1 MAEQESLQLQEFRI
15 GLLVVAGFV
24 AVVLLILVSDRIT
37 FDSYYRVTAYMENAA
52 GLQTGS
58 PVELTGIQIG
68 EIDSIQTSKS
78 ETAPGAVIAV
88 LRINDRYTLYSTSTL
103 TVASSG
109 IFGDSFLSFSTQ
121 TPEDDKLLAKDGTA
135 IVVAAPGFID
145 EVRGK
150 GEQIINSVADLLDD
164 DMRANVKRLVSEG
177 ADAASE
183 TKKLVATLNKSTIHV
198 EQTLN
203 NLDKAS
209 ASIQK
214 HAEEVGKR
222 SQAVLDNVDGGVTD
236 LRKQLTNISG
246 ELEGIAKRL
255 ESSLASVD
263 GMSRTANEIMLT
275 SKDDIITALDKISA
289 IAGQLESVSIDLAA
303 GKGPL
308 GKLLKSDALSK
319 DIDKIA
325 IDLQSMAERISDHP
339 EILVFG
345 DSEEDRAKARM
356 ARKKR
361 EQRRAFNEGY
371 GSVLGS
377 KRPRHD
383 EAAEANAVEN
393 KTTALPAASAEDSK
407 ALPTAVIE
415 NSEASDN

>member
-1 MAEQESLQLQEFRI
+1 MRC
-15 GLLVVAGFV
+15 
-24 AVVLLILVSDRIT
+24 AV
-37 FDSYYRVTAYMENAA
+37 
-52 GLQTGS
+52 
-58 PVELTGIQIG
+58 
-68 EIDSIQTSKS
+68 
-78 ETAPGAVIAV
+78 
-88 LRINDRYTLYSTSTL
+88 
-103 TVASSG
+103 
-109 IFGDSFLSFSTQ
+109 
-121 TPEDDKLLAKDGTA
+121 
-135 IVVAAPGFID
+135 
-145 EVRGK
+145 K

-345 DSEEDRAKARM
+345 DSEEDRAKSRM

-383 EAAEANAVEN
+383 EAVDANAVEN
-393 KTTALPAASAEDSK
+393 KTTALPAAPAQD
-407 ALPTAVIE
+407 ATTLPATVIE
-415 NSEASDN
+415 DGEVSDN